1 MRVCGR
7 VVKER
12 APGSPL
18 THTLWN
24 AFVNVQ
30 LRTPRHPT
38 YNNQPGEICHSSAKA
53 PVKSVGQTTLVA
65 GKACTQFNALLY
77 LHPDFVD
84 VQLLHQGP
92 LLLQVRLRVPHRVL
106 QIPDCNRERISF
118 VHSRCTHRLESTSK
132 GSYLALG

>member
-1 MRVCGR
+1 MRQGNKR
-7 VVKER
+7 KGPR

-30 LRTPRHPT
+30 LRPN
-38 YNNQPGEICHSSAKA
+38 YNNQPGEICYSSAKA
-53 PVKSVGQTTLVA
+53 TVKSVGQTTLAA
-65 GKACTQFNALLY
+65 GKACTQFNALRY

-84 VQLLHQGP
+84 VQLLHQGA
-92 LLLQVRLRVPHRVL
+92 LLLQVRLCVPHRVL
-106 QIPDCNRERISF
+106 QIPNCNRERISF
-118 VHSRCTHRLESTSK
+118 KRSHCTHRLESTSK